1 MNNKHIG
8 SAFERYIAKLL
19 SLKLSNNTRTD
30 IFCRTPGSGNTYVSG
45 DIMLC
50 DNEYIFDY
58 VVECKTIKKGYII
71 PLNSTIKQFI
81 DKCEDKYK
89 DRKWLLILKIR
100 NRQNIIY
107 TITNDDNSI
116 RGDVIAYIRY
126 KNKTYKVVDFKT
138 ISF

>member
-1 MNNKHIG
+1 
-8 SAFERYIAKLL
+8 
-19 SLKLSNNTRTD
+19 
-30 IFCRTPGSGNTYVSG
+30 
-45 DIMLC
+45 MLC